1 MKLVIAVIQIYDTDR
16 LLTAVTE
23 VGIGAT
29 RIVSTGG
36 FLRMQN
42 ATVLLGVDDERVE
55 EAIGII
61 RQCCQ
66 GRVEVRAEVAA
77 PEFAEWIDCGIQEI
91 PLGGGVVFVV
101 AVDRFARIT
110 PRTGGGAHP

>member
-16 LLTAVTE
+16 LLTTATD
-23 VGIGAT
+23 VGFGAT

-61 RQCCQ
+61 RECCQ

-110 PRTGGGAHP
+110 PGVGGGAPP